1 MKLRITTS
9 PIPMI
14 VIVAALLV
22 ALNASAFAAS
32 GTWAFTGRLRNARD
46 GQTATFL
53 PNGNVVVAGGE
64 NNNGAIASTEVY
76 SAVTSS
82 WSKSGNLT
90 TARSGAGA
98 VLLSSGAVL
107 IAGGCISN
115 CLGATT
121 ATAELYNSTNGSW
134 SSTGSMATARTYF
147 SMVMLPG
154 GKVLVVG
161 GCTKLNSNGCGG
173 VTAAAEV
180 YDPST
185 GKWSST
191 SPMHA
196 ARGNL
201 TATLLPNGKVLVAA
215 GINAANNPL
224 ATAELYNPSTG
235 KWSLTGSLN
244 VARDEHTAVLLSTG
258 NVLVVGGENSASV
271 TTNKTELY
279 NPSTG
284 KWTFTG
290 NLNTSRLEHTSTMLM
305 NGNVLIAGGNNVTA
319 NTTTVLA
326 SAELYNPSTGH
337 WMNTGSMNQARVGHS
352 ATLLMSGQVLAAAG
366 SGANNELACAEIY
379 KP

>member
-1 MKLRITTS
+1 MKLRITNC

-14 VIVAALLV
+14 VVGAALLV

-32 GTWAFTGRLRNARD
+32 GTWAFTASLHNARD
-46 GQTATFL
+46 GQTATLL

-76 SAVTSS
+76 SPMTSS
-82 WSKSGNLT
+82 WSKSGNLK
-90 TARSGAGA
+90 TARSGAEA
-98 VLLSSGAVL
+98 ILLASGSVL

-121 ATAELYNSTNGSW
+121 ATAELYNSTNRNW

-161 GCTKLNSNGCGG
+161 GCTRLNSNGCGG
-173 VTAAAEV
+173 ITAAVEI

-185 GKWSST
+185 GRWSST
-191 SPMHA
+191 GPMHA

-201 TATLLPNGKVLVAA
+201 TATLLPNGKVLVAG

-224 ATAELYNPSTG
+224 ATAEIYNPSTG

-244 VARDEHTAVLLSTG
+244 VARDEHTAVLLSSG
-258 NVLVVGGENSASV
+258 KVLVAGGENSASV
-271 TTNKTELY
+271 TTSRTELY
-279 NPSTG
+279 NPTTG
-284 KWTFTG
+284 TWTFTG
-290 NLNTSRLEHTSTMLM
+290 NLNASRLEHTVTMLM
-305 NGNVLIAGGNNVTA
+305 NGNVLITGGNNVTA
-319 NTTTVLA
+319 NTTRVLA
-326 SAELYNPSTGH
+326 SAELYNPGTGV
-337 WMNTGSMNQARVGHS
+337 WTKAGSMNKARVGHS
-352 ATLLMSGQVLAAAG
+352 ATLLISGQVLAAAG
-366 SGANNELACAEIY
+366 SGGGNELGSAELY

>member
-1 MKLRITTS
+1 MKLSITNS
-9 PIPMI
+9 PLPMI
-14 VIVAALLV
+14 VGAV
-22 ALNASAFAAS
+22 ALVVAMNTLTFAAS
-32 GTWAFTGRLRNARD
+32 GTWASTASLRNPRD
-46 GQTATFL
+46 GQTATLL

-76 SAVTSS
+76 SSVTSS
-82 WSKSGNLT
+82 WSKSGNLN
-90 TARSGAGA
+90 TARSSARA
-98 VLLSSGAVL
+98 LLLPSGSVL

-147 SMVMLPG
+147 GMVLLAT
-154 GKVLVVG
+154 GKVLVAG
-161 GCTKLNSNGCGG
+161 GCTNLNSNGCGG

-180 YDPST
+180 FDPST

-191 SPMHA
+191 GPMRA

-201 TATLLPNGKVLVAA
+201 TATLLPNGKVLVAG

-235 KWSLTGSLN
+235 KWTATGSLN
-244 VARDEHTAVLLSTG
+244 VARDEHTATLLATGKVLAA
-258 NVLVVGGENSASV
+258 GGENTAGV
-271 TTNKTELY
+271 TTNRTELY

-290 NLNTSRLEHTSTMLM
+290 NLNASRLEHTVTMLM
-305 NGNVLIAGGNNVTA
+305 NGNVLIAGGNNVTVNA
-319 NTTTVLA
+319 TKVLGTV
-326 SAELYNPSTGH
+326 ELYNPSTGA
-337 WMNTGSMNQARVGHS
+337 WTKTGSMSSARVGHS
-352 ATLLMSGQVLAAAG
+352 STLLGSGKVLAAAG
-366 SGANNELACAEIY
+366 SGANTELASAEIY
-379 KP
+379 TP

>member
-1 MKLRITTS
+1 MKLRITNPFM
-9 PIPMI
+9 PII
-14 VIVAALLV
+14 VLAAALLI
-22 ALNASAFAAS
+22 ALSTSAFAAS
-32 GTWAFTGRLRNARD
+32 GTWTFTGSLQNARD

-76 SAVTSS
+76 STVTSS
-82 WSKSGNLT
+82 WSKSGNLM

-98 VLLSSGAVL
+98 VLLSSGSVL

-121 ATAELYNSTNGSW
+121 ATAELYNPTNRSW

-154 GKVLVVG
+154 GKVLVIG

-173 VTAAAEV
+173 VTAAAEI

-191 SPMHA
+191 GPMHA

-201 TATLLPNGKVLVAA
+201 TATRLPNGKALVAG

-258 NVLVVGGENSASV
+258 KVLVAGGENPAGV
-271 TTNKTELY
+271 TTNRTELY

-290 NLNTSRLEHTSTMLM
+290 NLNTSRLEHTVTMLM
-305 NGNVLIAGGNNVTA
+305 NGKVMIAGGNNVTV

-326 SAELYNPSTGH
+326 NAELYNPSTGV
-337 WMNTGSMNQARVGHS
+337 WTKTGSMKKARVGHS
-352 ATLLMSGQVLAAAG
+352 ATLLSSGQVLAAAG
-366 SGANNELACAEIY
+366 SGANSELGSAELY
-379 KP
+379 TP